1 MTGLKRILIL
11 GSTGSIGT
19 QTIDVVRAHPD
30 RLQIVGLAAGGNA
43 SALSG
48 QGADLGVTMLALA
61 DEQAAS

>member
-30 RLQIVGLAAGGNA
+30 RLQIVGLAAGSNA
-43 SALSG
+43 TALSR
-48 QGADLGVTMLALA
+48 QAADLGVTMLALA
-61 DEQAAS
+61 DE